1 MRRTEEADA
10 ECARAVEAALSL
22 HGPAHPLVADALV
35 MRAEAIEPLDRRR
48 AMALLTDA
56 LTIYR
61 SSVGEVH
68 PMVARIFHYRSLE
81 RAVAGDLATAERFHR
96 RAVELYRATVG
107 EHHPNLAYAHQQFA
121 GQLSRRREVGAA
133 TRSYRR
139 AIAAMA
145 GGLGPSHPRL
155 VWLYSQ
161 LAVHLASHG
170 RGGEQEA
177 RTALELSQG
186 VARSAG
192 TAVAMV
198 TLARILGE
206 QGRVAEAR
214 QMEESLQAA
223 AAEIPAR
230 FRRRVA
236 GLYASWQRP
245 EAARF
250 WSELGSAGPAPR
262 SAG

>member
-1 MRRTEEADA
+1 
-10 ECARAVEAALSL
+10 
-22 HGPAHPLVADALV
+22 
-35 MRAEAIEPLDRRR
+35 
-48 AMALLTDA
+48 
-56 LTIYR
+56 
-61 SSVGEVH
+61 
-68 PMVARIFHYRSLE
+68 
-81 RAVAGDLATAERFHR
+81 AGDLATAECYHR

-107 EHHPNLAYAHQQFA
+107 EHHPNLAYAHQQYA
-121 GQLSRRREVGAA
+121 GQLSRRGEVGPA

-139 AIAAMA
+139 AIATMA

-170 RGGEQEA
+170 RGGEEEA
-177 RTALELSQG
+177 RAALELSEG
-186 VARSAG
+186 VGRSSG

-198 TLARILGE
+198 ALARVLGE

-214 QMEESLQAA
+214 QVEESLRAA

-250 WSELGSAGPAPR
+250 WSELGSAS
-262 SAG
+262 SASGNSG